1 MTERPLPPGPE
12 SPLSLEEIRGDR
24 LAFLGRMKDR
34 HGPMVRYFTEDWQAV
49 FVSDPAAVQQVLGDG
64 FRSFGKEGTPD
75 LRMLKPMLGNGLLTS
90 DGEAWRAQRHLLAP
104 LFKRNSVEAWAPIV
118 LRHTQAALQRWRGD
132 PSPFEVTD
140 TLSQLTLAIAAEAL
154 IGQDMAG
161 DGGRFSAAV
170 DVLNEAMGGED
181 AHAGAHRSYRTAG
194 ALAVVRDVVERAIEA
209 RRSGRGRGAQDALT
223 LMMAARDAA
232 GVPLA
237 DAQLVEQG
245 VTLLL
250 AGHETTAK
258 ALAWTLYLLAR
269 HPAARSRLREEAL
282 ALPGEPT
289 LADLHALPFTL
300 ATLEEAMRLYPPIWV
315 VSRMAGEATQL
326 GDYHIPEGTLIPIS
340 PFLMHR
346 DAAAWDAPEEFRP
359 ERFLADTGRHPC
371 QYIPFGAG
379 PRQCI
384 GRPFAVMEM
393 HLVLASIVRSCDL
406 VPINDAEVEPEALVT
421 LRPKGGLWMRP
432 HFHDVAS
439 GVAA

>member
-1 MTERPLPPGPE
+1 MTERPPPPGPDA
-12 SPLSLEEIRGDR
+12 PLSLEEIRGDR
-24 LAFLGRMKDR
+24 LAFLARMKAR
-34 HGPMVRYFTEDWQAV
+34 YGPMVRYFTEDWQAV
-49 FVSDPAAVQQVLGDG
+49 FVSNPAAVQQVLCDG

-75 LRMLKPMLGNGLLTS
+75 LRMLKPMLGDGLLTS

-118 LRHTQAALQRWRGD
+118 LRHTQAALDRWRCD

-140 TLSQLTLAIAAEAL
+140 TLSQLTLVIAAEAL
-154 IGQDMAG
+154 LGHDLAG

-181 AHAGAHRSYRTAG
+181 AHAGAYRSYRTAG
-194 ALAVVRDVVERAIEA
+194 ALAVVQDVVEQAIRAH
-209 RRSGRGRGAQDALT
+209 RNGRGNGAQDALT
-223 LMMAARDAA
+223 LMMAARDEA
-232 GVPLA
+232 GAPLA

-258 ALAWTLYLLAR
+258 ALAWTLYLLSR
-269 HPAARSRLREEAL
+269 HPGARSRLREEAL
-282 ALPGEPT
+282 ALPSQPR
-289 LADLHALPFTL
+289 LADLPMLPFTL

-315 VSRMAGEATQL
+315 VSRMARETVGLQGYE
-326 GDYHIPEGTLIPIS
+326 IPEGTLVPIS

-346 DAAAWDAPEEFRP
+346 DPAAWDEPEEFRP
-359 ERFLADTGRHPC
+359 HRFLADTGRRPC

-393 HLVLASIVRSCDL
+393 HLVLASIARACDL
-406 VPINDAEVEPEALVT
+406 VPISDAEVEPEALVT

-432 HFHDVAS
+432 QFHDAAS